1 MSFHHGMEFM
11 GGDGE
16 ILVKAY
22 VKENDLYIDV
32 IDNGLGMLQEVC
44 DILLTDDSKIK
55 RKGSGIGLKNVH
67 ERIQLYF
74 GKDYGLKIYSE
85 PDEGTTI
92 SIHMPSINFYEIN
105 KREEEK

>member
-1 MSFHHGMEFM
+1 MEFM

-22 VKENDLYIDV
+22 VKESDLYIDV
-32 IDNGLGMLQEVC
+32 IDNGLGMLQEVA
-44 DILLTDDSKIK
+44 DTLLTNESKIE
-55 RKGSGIGLKNVH
+55 RKSSGIGLKNVH

-74 GKDYGLKIYSE
+74 GKNYGLKIYSE

-92 SIHMPSINFYEIN
+92 RIHMPGVDFYEI
-105 KREEEK
+105 KKKEEEK